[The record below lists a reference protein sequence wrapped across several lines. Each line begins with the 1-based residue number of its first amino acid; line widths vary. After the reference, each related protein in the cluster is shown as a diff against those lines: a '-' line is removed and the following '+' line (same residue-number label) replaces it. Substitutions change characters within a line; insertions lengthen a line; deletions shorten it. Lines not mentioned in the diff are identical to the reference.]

1 MNGLS
6 IWSYKTANSVVVFAP
21 MRLARG
27 FLNFL
32 ADLVGVVHVV
42 QGRCLF
48 LGLRLGESRLGS
60 HEDPWICRL
69 HDKRLLMRPLQEDAC
84 DLTGQR
90 ILQIHR
96 TQTQQL
102 VDGARNGTT
111 AGVLVRDR
119 ARFD

>member
-6 IWSYKTANSVVVFAP
+6 IWSYKKANSVVVLAP

-69 HDKRLLMRPLQEDAC
+69 HDKRLTKKRRPTKKKKKHC
-84 DLTGQR
+84 SPPPHPSSSST
-90 ILQIHR
+90 
-96 TQTQQL
+96 
-102 VDGARNGTT
+102 
-111 AGVLVRDR
+111 
-119 ARFD
+119 